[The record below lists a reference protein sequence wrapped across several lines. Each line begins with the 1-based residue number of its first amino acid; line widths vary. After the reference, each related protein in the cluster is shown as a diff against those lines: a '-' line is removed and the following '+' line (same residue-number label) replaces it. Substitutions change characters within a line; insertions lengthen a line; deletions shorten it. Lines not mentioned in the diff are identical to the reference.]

1 MTLALNPIAFSIGDI
16 HVRWY
21 GIIIACGILLATFMS
36 IREGQRRQI
45 MSDDFIDLLLWGV
58 PIGFIGAR
66 IYYVIF
72 EWGYF
77 SQHPDEIIAIW
88 NGGIAILRGLDRR
101 GDRPFGLLL
110 PALLVAISSPRHRG
124 AGRDGGP
131 GPGAGGAI
139 L

>member
-72 EWGYF
+72 EWAQTALCRAVQYRKHAKDTVCRF
-77 SQHPDEIIAIW
+77 
-88 NGGIAILRGLDRR
+88 RR
-101 GDRPFGLLL
+101 
-110 PALLVAISSPRHRG
+110 
-124 AGRDGGP
+124 
-131 GPGAGGAI
+131 
-139 L
+139 